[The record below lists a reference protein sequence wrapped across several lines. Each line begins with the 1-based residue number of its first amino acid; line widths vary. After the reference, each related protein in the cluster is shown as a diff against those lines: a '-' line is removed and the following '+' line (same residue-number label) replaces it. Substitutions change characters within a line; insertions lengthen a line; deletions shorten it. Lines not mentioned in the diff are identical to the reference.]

1 MAFMPV
7 ELVVYLTT
15 LWWPMTRRKRK
26 DDDTAHF
33 FRDNDLAV
41 NATDKN
47 DLPLVGHMKRNGL
60 GELSVNE
67 IRIRARNHSFS
78 REEMEYLLELLA
90 MRISVYLNNKFVCY

>member
-7 ELVVYLTT
+7 ELVVCLTI
-15 LWWPMTRRKRK
+15 LWWHMTKRKRK

-67 IRIRARNHSFS
+67 IRIRAKNHTSA
-78 REEMEYLLELLA
+78 EKKW
-90 MRISVYLNNKFVCY
+90 NTC